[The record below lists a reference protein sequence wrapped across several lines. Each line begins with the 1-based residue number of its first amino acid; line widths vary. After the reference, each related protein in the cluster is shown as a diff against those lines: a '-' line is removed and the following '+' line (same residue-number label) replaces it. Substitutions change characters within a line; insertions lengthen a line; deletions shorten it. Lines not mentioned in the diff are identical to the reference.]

1 MTHSDQTEK
10 ALLNQDGSCRDI
22 NFSEEISSAGAIG
35 VLNFISTNWTLFDAV
50 DSNGDEYNLEKA
62 RILLLESSG
71 SLRTIWKGS
80 ENPNQL
86 QIYFHWVESNKIFCE
101 LTFFPQDLNLETFS
115 LTSFLEFI
123 AKLVHAADS
132 QEYYVRYEN
141 GAWRHGK
148 PNLDQSVIFSHNDL
162 SLLIVSPMKR

>member
-1 MTHSDQTEK
+1 MTHSDQIEK

-101 LTFFPQDLNLETFS
+101 LTFFPQDLNFQTFS
-115 LTSFLEFI
+115 LTRFLEFL
-123 AKLVHAADS
+123 AKLVHASDS
-132 QEYYVRYEN
+132 KEYYVRYEN
-141 GAWRHGK
+141 AAWRHGDSRY
-148 PNLDQSVIFSHNDL
+148 DQSIILSHKDVILPIANL
-162 SLLIVSPMKR
+162 